1 LLTSSKKIVEDAYYH
16 KYGVGSFNVPNME
29 ILTAIIEV
37 ASKLKSPVI
46 IQSSKREMHH
56 GGVEYIAASVR
67 RAAKKYDIPIALHL
81 DHGDSLETV
90 KEAIE
95 AGYNSVHIDGSSLSL
110 DQNIILTREV
120 VAYAHK
126 RGVSVEGEV
135 GKVPTP
141 KFEGEDKE
149 RADFFTKPE
158 EAKFFVEKTKVDFL
172 AVAIGTAHGAYKGEI
187 KLEIDRTKELNSKIK
202 IPMVLHGGS
211 MCSARQLHK
220 VIFYGVAKININ
232 TEMRLAF
239 TEKIREILIAYPKEY
254 IPYNYLGPAKEN
266 VKKVVEEKIR
276 LFKSN
281 GRIDKKPVS
290 SGLESN

>member
-16 KYGVGSFNVPNME
+16 KYAVGSFNVPNME
-29 ILTAIIEV
+29 ILSAVLEV
-37 ASKLKSPVI
+37 ANKLNSPVI
-46 IQSSKREMHH
+46 IQSSKREMQH
-56 GGVEYIAASVR
+56 GGAEYIAASVR
-67 RAAKKYDIPIALHL
+67 RAAQKYRVPIALHL
-81 DHGDSLETV
+81 DHGDSLATV

-95 AGYNSVHIDGSSLSL
+95 AGYNSVHIDGSGLPL
-110 DQNIILTREV
+110 DQNIALTREV

-149 RADFFTKPE
+149 RSDLFTKPE
-158 EAKFFVEKTKVDFL
+158 EAKLFVEKTKVDFL
-172 AVAIGTAHGAYKGEI
+172 AVAIGTAHGAYKGEA
-187 KLEIDRTKELNSKIK
+187 KLEIDRTKELNRQVK

-211 MCSARQLHK
+211 MCPARQLHK
-220 VIFYGVAKININ
+220 VVFYGVSKININ
-232 TEMRLAF
+232 TELRLAF
-239 TEKIREILIAYPKEY
+239 TEKIRDVLNANPKEY
-254 IPYNYLGPAKEN
+254 VPYNYLGPAKED

-281 GRIDKKPVS
+281 GRVDKMPIFS
-290 SGLESN
+290 ITNI